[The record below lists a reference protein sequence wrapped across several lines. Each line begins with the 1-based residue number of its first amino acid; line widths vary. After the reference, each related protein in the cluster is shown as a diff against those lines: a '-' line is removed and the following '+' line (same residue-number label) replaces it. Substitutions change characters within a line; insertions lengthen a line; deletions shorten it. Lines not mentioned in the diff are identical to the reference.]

1 MAKNQHP
8 EYHLQKHN
16 NAVQIIYGKCPS
28 KSNCYKVIKLGNH
41 ASLAK
46 TKSLTD
52 YEKSFH
58 LQCNK
63 YRNLN
68 IIGLF
73 ELNVDVYYDSN
84 RADLDNA
91 MKIILDSLQKVKAIK
106 NDNNCIRIVANKFI
120 DKIKPRIEF
129 KIIEL

>member
-1 MAKNQHP
+1 MN
-8 EYHLQKHN
+8 HLNEHQMKQDGN
-16 NAVQIIYGKCPS
+16 DLQVIVGKCPS

-46 TKSLTD
+46 TKVLTD

-63 YRNLN
+63 YRNVN
-68 IIGLF
+68 ITGLF
-73 ELNVDVYYDSN
+73 EIELRVFNESN

-91 MKIILDSLQKVKAIK
+91 LKIILDCLQKVKAIS
-106 NDNNCIRIVANKFI
+106 NDNNCIKILAEKFI
-120 DKIKPRIEF
+120 DKDKPRIEF
-129 KIIEL
+129 RLIKL